1 MSNKST
7 LKISTFA
14 TYAISAAILNTIVF
28 FVAKSSGATM
38 IVNQGGAQEIVLPLV
53 IGATLISMFGAAF
66 ATNLIGKK
74 YPSFI
79 SKSAWLGA
87 IFGVVSAISP
97 ITVADEF
104 KTSLALASNHIIAGV
119 LWYVGINKASK

>member
-7 LKISTFA
+7 LKMSTFA
-14 TYAISAAILNTIVF
+14 IYAVSATVLNAIVF

-38 IVNQGGAQEIVLPLV
+38 IVNQGGAQEIMLPLV
-53 IGATLISMFGAAF
+53 IGATLISMFVAAL

-97 ITVADEF
+97 FTVAVEI
-104 KTSLALASNHIIAGV
+104 KTSLALASNHIIAG
-119 LWYVGINKASK
+119 LIWYVGINKASK